1 MPKTIF
7 GTTEK
12 SNFILNMKDK
22 TIERLPLICVKLLAI
37 LFLIGQAVPEL
48 IEVIAY
54 IMGYGMGNAYGF
66 LNTPFIC
73 LATVWV
79 VGIILLVILGA
90 RNRFV
95 KKQHLPIIVL
105 LLVGVAWLTVSTIN
119 SFSPLES
126 FNGMY
131 GRTTGVLT
139 IVSCMTIL
147 LVMTFNNSES
157 NLKSI
162 VKTLVVAS
170 AVQCGWGILQIFSRF
185 IDTNISYYDNLNSI
199 SLYDICLPSGFTGSP
214 LFYAEY
220 LCLMLGITLV
230 LATTEK
236 SIFYTIMSVV
246 YSYLIVD
253 THTITGVVGL
263 GVIIVAMAV
272 FMVAKKYKNAL
283 PIVLCVV
290 MSGIAV
296 AVSFIANG
304 SYTFY
309 EGAIMW
315 QDSFYRVGSTGYY
328 WSESAEFDI
337 HNALDVLSYTWK
349 KTIDYI
355 KLYPLVGTGADC
367 LIYAQL
373 GTAESTSYILN
384 GFDIVYNNYLQIA
397 VTMGIPMLVVYLV
410 TIVYCFVKVCKRLN
424 DSNIFKGIFI
434 SLLAFSVMT
443 IFSAN
448 SITVMPY
455 LCILLGLACSK
466 SFANAVEDTTIE
478 TTTDTTEEIEETPSE
493 DVKNVE

>member
-1 MPKTIF
+1 
-7 GTTEK
+7 
-12 SNFILNMKDK
+12 
-22 TIERLPLICVKLLAI
+22 
-37 LFLIGQAVPEL
+37 
-48 IEVIAY
+48 
-54 IMGYGMGNAYGF
+54 
-66 LNTPFIC
+66 
-73 LATVWV
+73 
-79 VGIILLVILGA
+79 
-90 RNRFV
+90 
-95 KKQHLPIIVL
+95 
-105 LLVGVAWLTVSTIN
+105 
-119 SFSPLES
+119 
-126 FNGMY
+126 
-131 GRTTGVLT
+131 
-139 IVSCMTIL
+139 
-147 LVMTFNNSES
+147 
-157 NLKSI
+157 
-162 VKTLVVAS
+162 
-170 AVQCGWGILQIFSRF
+170 
-185 IDTNISYYDNLNSI
+185 
-199 SLYDICLPSGFTGSP
+199 
-214 LFYAEY
+214 
-220 LCLMLGITLV
+220 MLGITLV

-337 HNALDVLSYTWK
+337 HNALDVLSYTWE